1 MQSRR
6 NFLTSWG
13 LVGGAVALAG
23 GGRLAE
29 SASPRQEA
37 DASRPILGERFAGF
51 AILPEGAPEPFDV
64 VPPARI
70 PPIFF
75 QVGEGGPRPT
85 GFTDEAASPLELEA
99 MSGMPVWSLAAL
111 GVDVSPI
118 GGSVL
123 RYTDGDVFAAV
134 LTFESRDEKTDR
146 VEPNI
151 RLQMQRYFPQPVP
164 LWESTPAAPGEP
176 FTAFR
181 RVGFLPSPGLVE
193 RSGLGYIFHWIKDD
207 VYYRLF
213 VENQPSFGDARRIA
227 GALEKVGGPVQ
238 RPLEH

>member
-6 NFLTSWG
+6 NFLKSWG

-29 SASPRQEA
+29 AGGPRQEA

-51 AILPEGAPEPFDV
+51 AILPEGAPEPFDM
-64 VPPARI
+64 VPPARM
-70 PPIFF
+70 PPIFC
-75 QVGEGGPRPT
+75 QVGKGGPKPT
-85 GFTDEAASPLELEA
+85 GSTTAAASPLELEA
-99 MSGMPVWSLAAL
+99 MSGMPVWSLEAL
-111 GVDVSPI
+111 GAEVSPV
-118 GGSVL
+118 GGNVM
-123 RYTDGDVFAAV
+123 RYDDGEVFAAV
-134 LTFESRDEKTDR
+134 LTFESRNEKTGK

-151 RLQMQRYFPQPVP
+151 RLQMQHYFPQPMP

-176 FTAFR
+176 FTAYR
-181 RVGFLPSPGLVE
+181 KVGFLPSPGLVE
-193 RSGLGYIFHWIKDD
+193 RSGLGYIFHWIKDG

-213 VENQPSFGDARRIA
+213 VENQPSFGEARRIA
-227 GALEKVGGPVQ
+227 GALEEVGGPVQ